1 MSKFVQYSNT
11 TEFSRRIAKYIEETG
26 NSVYKIAQIT
36 GLGRTAIHQV
46 ISGKLVPTKEFF
58 EQLCTAL
65 TITPAQKSE
74 LTELFLCERI
84 GKKAYYEQKK
94 LIEIIRKLPQYYS
107 DNSTPSL
114 SYTVGDVLTDK
125 TINGIINVNRAVI
138 NIITNELTKPEPKI
152 YSTIPFENIELFET
166 IAHLL
171 DKENNNAVFE
181 HYIRIFKSG
190 DNYLPKNMD
199 TLENLLKMSIY
210 AELDYKPYS
219 YYIHEDSMDAD
230 LPVFPYFT
238 ATSEYVIMLTGD
250 FQSAVITDNP
260 AVMELTQKHIQ
271 KLRAISLPIIERLD
285 ENSLFEIF
293 FNSTKNYAK
302 SIEFQPCMTVEL
314 TLEIISKRLLP
325 LPEHDKILGL
335 IQESFFDQNGF
346 MKKETAEQK
355 SICYFSARGLE
366 NFAETGKMWNC
377 PGFILS
383 ELSDEERLQI
393 MKKAKLKSGTYYR
406 LLDET
411 KITVPDF
418 LQIMLLDNH
427 KCVFYCLME
436 KKNFCAILSEQSL
449 YNTLYDFFDALDERE
464 FVLPLEET
472 VACFDKNIRRVEE
485 RLDC

>member
-1 MSKFVQYSNT
+1 M
-11 TEFSRRIAKYIEETG
+11 
-26 NSVYKIAQIT
+26 
-36 GLGRTAIHQV
+36 
-46 ISGKLVPTKEFF
+46 
-58 EQLCTAL
+58 
-65 TITPAQKSE
+65 
-74 LTELFLCERI
+74 CERI

-107 DNSTPSL
+107 DNSTPSV
-114 SYTVGDVLTDK
+114 SYTAGDILTDK

-138 NIITNELTKPEPKI
+138 NIITNELAKPEPKI
-152 YSTIPFENIELFET
+152 CSTIPFENIELFET

-171 DKENNNAVFE
+171 DKENKNAVFE
-181 HYIRIFKSG
+181 HYIRIFKDG

-199 TLENLLKMSIY
+199 TLENLLKMSIN

-250 FQSAVITDNP
+250 FQSAVITDNN
-260 AVMELTQKHIQ
+260 AILELTQKHIQ
-271 KLRAISLPIIERLD
+271 KLRAISLPVIERLD
-285 ENSLFEIF
+285 ANGLFETF
-293 FNSTKNYAK
+293 FNSTKHYVK
-302 SIEFQPCMTVEL
+302 SIEFQPCMEVEL
-314 TLEIISKRLLP
+314 TLDIISKRLLP

-366 NFAETGKMWNC
+366 SFAETGKMWNC
-377 PGFILS
+377 PGYILS
-383 ELSDEERLQI
+383 ELSDEERIQI
-393 MKKAKLKSGTYYR
+393 MKMAKLKSGTYYR
-406 LLDET
+406 LLDES

-418 LQIMLLDNH
+418 LQIILLDNH
-427 KCVFYCLME
+427 KCLFNCLME

-464 FVLPLEET
+464 FVLPLVET
-472 VACFDKNIRRVEE
+472 VACFDKNIRSVEE
-485 RLDC
+485 RLNR